1 MLLGTLR
8 CMTLFRLV
16 FLFFSDI
23 NSVGSQGNSILN
35 FLRNLFSTVVAPTYI
50 LTSSVWG
57 FPFLHI
63 FTNVCYFCIFLFYDS
78 HSDWCQVIPSC
89 GFDFHFL
96 MISDGEHLF
105 MCLLAICIFSLEK
118 CLVNTSIQFLIWLF
132 VLMLSCMNYL
142 YILDINLLLV
152 ISFANGKGN
161 GNPFQYCS
169 LENPVDRGAW
179 WAAVHRVA

>member
-63 FTNVCYFCIFLFYDS
+63 FTNVSYLCSFWWQLFWQVWGDATIVLICISLIND
-78 HSDWCQVIPSC
+78 VE
-89 GFDFHFL
+89 HFF
-96 MISDGEHLF
+96 I
-105 MCLLAICIFSLEK
+105 CLAIYTSLEK
-118 CLVNTSIQFLIWLF
+118 CLFSSAHFLNHFKNIELYELF
-132 VLMLSCMNYL
+132 TYVGY
-142 YILDINLLLV
+142 
-152 ISFANGKGN
+152 
-161 GNPFQYCS
+161 
-169 LENPVDRGAW
+169 
-179 WAAVHRVA
+179 